1 MSERQCLTWHDVSKL
16 VDLKGNHFLFTIEM
30 TSFLQSFLM
39 KAMADQ
45 IEQMNASL
53 EANQKLISD
62 LQQKYDSELQH
73 SADLSKK
80 LEVTEVSC
88 VFLLVTLQYLN
99 RRLIVFYRDRNFWT
113 TQATYSLQQKK
124 I

>member
-1 MSERQCLTWHDVSKL
+1 
-16 VDLKGNHFLFTIEM
+16 M
-30 TSFLQSFLM
+30 TRFLQTFLM

-62 LQQKYDSELQH
+62 LQEKYDSELRH

-80 LEVTEVSC
+80 LEVTEVTC
-88 VFLLVTLQYLN
+88 MFLN
-99 RRLIVFYRDRNFWT
+99 
-113 TQATYSLQQKK
+113 QATL
-124 I
+124 

>member
-1 MSERQCLTWHDVSKL
+1 
-16 VDLKGNHFLFTIEM
+16 
-30 TSFLQSFLM
+30 M

-45 IEQMNASL
+45 IEQMTASL

-62 LQQKYDSELQH
+62 LQKKYDSELQH

-88 VFLLVTLQYLN
+88 MFLNLVTLWLP
-99 RRLIVFYRDRNFWT
+99 
-113 TQATYSLQQKK
+113 KP
-124 I
+124 